1 VSILTTASVLQYDND
16 DRSVTELKWA
26 VCARDARESPFDEH
40 TWSLS
45 LFGHSEIQMRL
56 VPRFTSISVGL
67 AVGITAAVAA
77 AFAAGAYVY
86 SVHHFQTLLDT
97 ARTTALAEGELIR
110 AALEHQMVENDRSLI
125 GRMIETFGKQ
135 RGVENVALLDRNG
148 IPRYSSTPLAPGNDL
163 TIGSP
168 TCQSCHQFP
177 PDQRNTTRVIETRGG
192 TVLRTVVPVWN
203 REACH
208 RCHDAA
214 RRINGILILDV
225 NAGEIRASMN
235 QDLRWM
241 VVVSGTL
248 TLLLVAAIAVVVRVV
263 VLRRLQRFETTAR
276 LIAGGDL
283 NRRVPVGGSDTI
295 SWLASEFNTMADSV
309 TGLVS
314 EVRNQRERLET
325 IINSM
330 DDGIAVF
337 DTGRNIIAAND
348 AFLRRTGRYREQV
361 LGCCCCDVAP
371 DMCNVAECPTIGCL
385 ETGERQVRILERRTL
400 EGQVVWEEVHTSPIR
415 DPTGKV
421 AHVVEVWR
429 DISDRRSAEARLAE
443 SHRLASLG
451 LLASGFSHELNTP
464 LGTILMCVEGI
475 LRDAKSAGDDPEW
488 ARIAESASTARDQVM
503 RCRGITQHFL
513 RLSRGQGSPG
523 DIVDVHSAL
532 AAVERL
538 IEPTARGHSVKI
550 EVRNGS
556 PGLNVRADEAELQH
570 ALVNLI
576 LNAVQACK
584 PGGRVVVST
593 EAGDPVHVR
602 VTDDGCGVP
611 PEFQSRIFEPFFGL
625 RKGGTGL
632 GLFLSLNF
640 VRRWGGDIVVQSS
653 PGAGSTFEVT
663 LPAFSNASGA

>member
-1 VSILTTASVLQYDND
+1 MT
-16 DRSVTELKWA
+16 
-26 VCARDARESPFDEH
+26 
-40 TWSLS
+40 
-45 LFGHSEIQMRL
+45 
-56 VPRFTSISVGL
+56 VGL

-86 SVHHFQTLLDT
+86 STHHFQTLLET

-110 AALEHQMVENDRSLI
+110 AALEHQMTENDRSLI
-125 GRMIETFGKQ
+125 AKMIQSFGAQ
-135 RGVENVALLDRNG
+135 PGVESVALLDRNG
-148 IPRYSSTPLAPGNDL
+148 IPRYSSSPLPPGNDL

-177 PDQRNTTRVIETRGG
+177 PDQRNASRVIETRGG
-192 TVLRTVVPVWN
+192 SVLRTVVPVWN

-208 RCHDAA
+208 RCHDAS

-225 NAGEIRASMN
+225 NAGAIRASMN

-248 TLLLVAAIAVVVRVV
+248 TLLLVAAIATVVRVV

-337 DTGRNIIAAND
+337 DRNRSIIAAND

-361 LGCCCCDVAP
+361 LGFCCCDVAP
-371 DMCNVAECPTIGCL
+371 GMCNMTDCPTLGCL
-385 ETGERQVRILERRTL
+385 ETGDRQVRILERRTL
-400 EGQVVWEEVHTSPIR
+400 DGQIAWEEVHTSPIR
-415 DPTGKV
+415 DPAGQI

-429 DISDRRSAEARLAE
+429 DISDRRSAEARLSE

-464 LGTILMCVEGI
+464 LATILMCVEGI
-475 LRDAKSAGDDPEW
+475 LRDAKTEGTAGADW
-488 ARIAESASTARDQVM
+488 ARVSESATIARDQVM

-513 RLSRGQGSPG
+513 RLSRGQKSPG
-523 DIVDVHSAL
+523 DIVDLHAAL

-538 IEPTARGHSVKI
+538 IEPTARAHSVKI
-550 EVRNGS
+550 EVQAGAS
-556 PGLNVRADEAELQH
+556 ALHVRADEAELQH

-576 LNAVQACK
+576 LNAVQACT
-584 PGGRVVVST
+584 PGGRVRVST
-593 EAGDPVHVR
+593 ESGDPVLIR
-602 VTDDGCGVP
+602 VKDDGCGVA
-611 PEFQSRIFEPFFGL
+611 PEFQKRIFEPFFSL
-625 RKGGTGL
+625 RQGGTGL

-640 VRRWGGDIVVQSS
+640 VRRWGGDILVTSA
-653 PGAGSTFEVT
+653 PGSGSTFDIV
-663 LPAFSNASGA
+663 LPAFSADVQRASA

>member
-1 VSILTTASVLQYDND
+1 MSQASRRRRAHDLRHACDKNETTS
-16 DRSVTELKWA
+16 RGWGTRG
-26 VCARDARESPFDEH
+26 ARFDGP
-40 TWSLS
+40 TVSLS
-45 LFGHSEIQMRL
+45 VFGHPDILMRIF
-56 VPRFTSISVGL
+56 PRFTSMTVGL
-67 AVGITAAVAA
+67 AAGITAAVAA
-77 AFAAGAYVY
+77 AVAGGAYVY
-86 SVHHFQTLLDT
+86 SAHHFQTLLET

-110 AALEHQMVENDRSLI
+110 SALEHQMVENERSLI
-125 GRMIETFGKQ
+125 ARMIESFGSQ
-135 RGVENVALLDRNG
+135 PGVESVALLDKNG
-148 IPRYSSTPLAPGNDL
+148 IPRYSSSPLAPGNDL

-177 PDQRNTTRVIETRGG
+177 PEQRNTSRVIETRGG

-208 RCHDAA
+208 RCHDAN

-225 NAGEIRASMN
+225 NVGAIRASMN

-241 VVVSGTL
+241 VAVSALL
-248 TLLLVAAIAVVVRVV
+248 TLLLVAAIATIVRLV

-276 LIAGGDL
+276 LIAAGDL

-337 DTGRNIIAAND
+337 DNERRIIAAND
-348 AFLRRTGRYREQV
+348 AFLRRTGRYRDQV
-361 LGCCCCDVAP
+361 LGCNCCDLGP
-371 DMCNVAECPTIGCL
+371 GMCNLADCPTLGCL
-385 ETGERQVRILERRTL
+385 ETGERQVRILERRTT
-400 EGQVVWEEVHTSPIR
+400 EGQPAWEEVHTSPIR
-415 DPTGKV
+415 NPDGKV

-464 LGTILMCVEGI
+464 LATILMCVEGI
-475 LRDAKSAGDDPEW
+475 LRDAKSDGGDGDHEW
-488 ARIAESASTARDQVM
+488 ERVADNATIARDQVM

-513 RLSRGQGSPG
+513 RLSRGQGTPG
-523 DIVDVHSAL
+523 DIVDLHAAL
-532 AAVERL
+532 SAVERL

-550 EVRNGS
+550 EVAVGP

-576 LNAVQACK
+576 LNAIQACK

-593 EAGDPVHVR
+593 EPGDPVHVR

-611 PEFQSRIFEPFFGL
+611 PEFQKRIFEPFFSL
-625 RKGGTGL
+625 RQGGTGL

-640 VRRWGGDIVVQSS
+640 VRRWGGDINLTSV
-653 PGAGSTFEVT
+653 PGAGSTFEVV
-663 LPAFSNASGA
+663 LPAFSSS